1 MKRMLWFGMLVIL
14 IAGTIGVSGCESLSP
29 EPRTTTT
36 GGVVSNQNTGIWVT
50 GEGKVYIV
58 PDVAILNV
66 GVEAQ
71 ADTVARAQSDATD
84 VMNAVRGELD
94 ARGIAEKDIQT
105 LYFSIYPVRD
115 YNPLKEGEELKGYR
129 VTNMLSVKVRNVED
143 TGAIIDAVAKAGGDF
158 IRIDNISF
166 TVDDP
171 VPYQKEAREKA
182 LADARE
188 KARQIADEAG
198 LRLGDP
204 TYINE
209 TSSYYPY
216 PVAMAYEATIPM
228 MGGGTSIS
236 PGEATVNVYV
246 QVAYAIK

>member
-105 LYFSIYPVRD
+105 LYFSIYQKRRRHRR
-115 YNPLKEGEELKGYR
+115 YYR
-129 VTNMLSVKVRNVED
+129 CR
-143 TGAIIDAVAKAGGDF
+143 G
-158 IRIDNISF
+158 
-166 TVDDP
+166 
-171 VPYQKEAREKA
+171 
-182 LADARE
+182 
-188 KARQIADEAG
+188 
-198 LRLGDP
+198 
-204 TYINE
+204 
-209 TSSYYPY
+209 
-216 PVAMAYEATIPM
+216 
-228 MGGGTSIS
+228 
-236 PGEATVNVYV
+236 
-246 QVAYAIK
+246 